1 MTSKLKFILAMV
13 KRDCAVFPVVEGGK
27 KPAVK
32 MGVKAASKNR
42 NMIKKHFSA
51 NPNLNYA
58 VAMGS
63 PSKIFA
69 VDLDGPEGVANFRQL
84 ETAYG
89 RSARTVT
96 VRTPNGWHL
105 YFRAPKYRIPNS
117 VSGIANHIDIR
128 GDGGYVVGPG
138 SRTPDGVYRFASGR
152 SLADVEIAQAPAWL
166 LKMIVPPVSPANE
179 SAKPAE
185 ISKIDRERAV
195 TYADAARQREVDRL
209 SKAPQH
215 QRNHTLNRCAF
226 KLGQFLPYGLLDRQS
241 VAEQLAPVALKIGL
255 DEAEIRPTIES
266 GLTAGSRHPR
276 QLPFL
281 KNSAQRSPAATS
293 SKRPNDNVTEQLAKL
308 GETDTDNAQRFATRF
323 GHKVIF
329 TSGRGWL
336 VFDGIRFKPEATVE
350 CMELAKKTA
359 RLINDEV
366 ALQRGEKAR
375 LARSDFAKQSL
386 SKGSLERMI
395 DLAKGL
401 LAVEDS
407 KLDSDPMLLN
417 TETGTIDLRTGQL
430 ERHDRRDLLTK
441 LAPVAADQDAICP
454 QFKTFLRQVTGG
466 DKDLIHYIQKC
477 VGYTLTGDTS
487 EQVLFFV
494 YGPGNTGK
502 STLVNLIRKLVGDYG
517 CHTPTET
524 LLVKQ
529 YDNAIPADLARMA
542 GARMVT
548 AIEANFNRHL
558 DEARIKAMTGGEPI
572 TARYMR
578 QNFFEFTPSHK
589 LWLVA
594 NDRPRVRSTDTALWR
609 RIRVLPFSVEIPKSN
624 CDPDLSEKLKAEWP
638 GILAWAVRGCLKWQ
652 AERLIEP
659 ACVQTATAD
668 WQNQVDHLKRFV
680 EETIIFSPEHEV
692 QARSMYESYSRW
704 CSQNGERRLSMAH
717 FKSRLSE
724 TFDLAQT
731 KINGRGW
738 WKGVKL
744 KV

>member
-1 MTSKLKFILAMV
+1 LH
-13 KRDCAVFPVVEGGK
+13 R
-27 KPAVK
+27 KP
-32 MGVKAASKNR
+32 
-42 NMIKKHFSA
+42 
-51 NPNLNYA
+51 
-58 VAMGS
+58 
-63 PSKIFA
+63 
-69 VDLDGPEGVANFRQL
+69 
-84 ETAYG
+84 
-89 RSARTVT
+89 
-96 VRTPNGWHL
+96 
-105 YFRAPKYRIPNS
+105 
-117 VSGIANHIDIR
+117 
-128 GDGGYVVGPG
+128 
-138 SRTPDGVYRFASGR
+138 
-152 SLADVEIAQAPAWL
+152 
-166 LKMIVPPVSPANE
+166 
-179 SAKPAE
+179 
-185 ISKIDRERAV
+185 
-195 TYADAARQREVDRL
+195 
-209 SKAPQH
+209 
-215 QRNHTLNRCAF
+215 C
-226 KLGQFLPYGLLDRQS
+226 
-241 VAEQLAPVALKIGL
+241 
-255 DEAEIRPTIES
+255 
-266 GLTAGSRHPR
+266 
-276 QLPFL
+276 
-281 KNSAQRSPAATS
+281 
-293 SKRPNDNVTEQLAKL
+293 
-308 GETDTDNAQRFATRF
+308 
-323 GHKVIF
+323 
-329 TSGRGWL
+329 
-336 VFDGIRFKPEATVE
+336 
-350 CMELAKKTA
+350 
-359 RLINDEV
+359 
-366 ALQRGEKAR
+366 
-375 LARSDFAKQSL
+375 
-386 SKGSLERMI
+386 
-395 DLAKGL
+395 
-401 LAVEDS
+401 
-407 KLDSDPMLLN
+407 
-417 TETGTIDLRTGQL
+417 
-430 ERHDRRDLLTK
+430 
-441 LAPVAADQDAICP
+441 
-454 QFKTFLRQVTGG
+454 TGG

-487 EQVLFFV
+487 EQVLIFV